1 VDLANQDPL
10 DAIDPRFDAMA
21 EAVGRRAWGL
31 RALTIREKAF
41 VFIAADLCTGNLGLP
56 LATHVAIA
64 VANGVEVRDCAAAIR
79 HLAPFVG
86 YPTAAV
92 ALRQLRSAYPDW
104 EPDPP
109 PPPPAT
115 PGRHVIPPDVLDR
128 LDALDSGFAMFATE
142 QFDRRWDADDG
153 VSNRERALMCLATD
167 VLHQTLDESF
177 DLHLDLAT
185 GEGAGRHEINA
196 VLLLV
201 AEYGVAKAWHAH
213 RALLTRLAG

>member
-1 VDLANQDPL
+1 
-10 DAIDPRFDAMA
+10 MA
-21 EAVGRRAWGL
+21 EAVDRRAWGL
-31 RALTIREKAF
+31 RALTTREKAF
-41 VFIAADLCTGNLGLP
+41 LFITADLCTANLGAP
-56 LATHVAIA
+56 LASHVATA

-104 EPDPP
+104 TPDPP
-109 PPPPAT
+109 LPPPVT

-128 LDALDSGFAMFATE
+128 LDALDSGFSAFATE
-142 QFDRRWDADDG
+142 QFDTRWDADDG

-177 DLHLDLAT
+177 DLHLDFAT
-185 GEGAGRHEINA
+185 GEGAGRHEISA

-201 AEYGVAKAWHAH
+201 AGYGVSKAWHAH
-213 RALLTRLAG
+213 RVLLTRLAD

>member
-1 VDLANQDPL
+1 MHALG
-10 DAIDPRFDAMA
+10 AIDRGSPAAESA
-21 EAVGRRAWGL
+21 EAVDRRAWGL
-31 RALTIREKAF
+31 RALTVREKAF
-41 VFIAADLCTGNLGLP
+41 LFITADLCTGNLGFP
-56 LATHVAIA
+56 LETHVATA
-64 VANGVEVRDCAAAIR
+64 VAKRGGGPATARRRIR

-104 EPDPP
+104 KPDPP

-115 PGRHVIPPDVLDR
+115 PGRHVIPPDTLDR
-128 LDALDSGFAMFATE
+128 LDALDSDFAAFATE
-142 QFDRRWDADDG
+142 QFDKRWDADDG

-185 GEGAGRHEINA
+185 GEGAGRHEVTA

-201 AEYGVAKAWHAH
+201 AGYGVAKAWHAH
-213 RALLTRLAG
+213 RVLLTRMAD